1 METTISRL
9 HLTHLRNSEY
19 SIFVNQL
26 VEIFANSDP
35 ELLHLKK
42 AFDKLTAMLPNLAK
56 IKAKELSN
64 SLSKSLRD
72 TATKRSNVLKA
83 IAAIVKAMRNLSI
96 PAIAPHVPVL
106 KRFLDLHGRDIAKT
120 NYNSATSRIISL
132 LADYD
137 IKTDVKT
144 SAEALNLAILF
155 EELRIVNTKFADL
168 FLQRTK
174 EEAAVEKVDSHA
186 IRKEI
191 NKVLS
196 AFFDAIEFCSS
207 EFDELDYVTP
217 ANKLNELIG
226 YYKMQLKARTTRS
239 RTGKVKNKEI
249 EVM

>member
-1 METTISRL
+1 M
-9 HLTHLRNSEY
+9 
-19 SIFVNQL
+19 
-26 VEIFANSDP
+26 
-35 ELLHLKK
+35 
-42 AFDKLTAMLPNLAK
+42 
-56 IKAKELSN
+56 
-64 SLSKSLRD
+64 
-72 TATKRSNVLKA
+72 
-83 IAAIVKAMRNLSI
+83 

-106 KRFLDLHGRDIAKT
+106 KRFLDLHGRDIAKA

-137 IKTDVKT
+137 AKADVKA
-144 SAEALNLAILF
+144 SAEALSLAILL

-168 FLQRTK
+168 FLQRNE

-186 IRKEI
+186 IRREI